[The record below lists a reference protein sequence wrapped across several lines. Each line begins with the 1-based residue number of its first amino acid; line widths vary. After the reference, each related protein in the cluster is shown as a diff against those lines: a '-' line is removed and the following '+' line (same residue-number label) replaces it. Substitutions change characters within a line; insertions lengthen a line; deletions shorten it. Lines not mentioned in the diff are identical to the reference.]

1 MVGMESSLAFNAVD
15 FIHGAGDARIEGFC
29 LKGFEPVAN
38 AFVENFLAR
47 GEVGAAVCLLRRG
60 EIVLD
65 LWGGLADAETGKSW
79 TRDTIAI
86 AFSCTKAATALCLHL
101 LEHRNRLD
109 LGMPIAD
116 LWPEF
121 AARGKGGATVR
132 MILDHTLGL
141 PAIRQPLKAD
151 CLLDHAYMAARLAAE
166 EPFWEPGS
174 RTGYHAV
181 TMGYV
186 AAEIVKRIDG
196 RSLGAFFAE
205 EIAKPLALEFWIGL
219 PEKQEERAA
228 RIIHHRSSASPTR
241 FSAAARE
248 PGTIQNLLV
257 FNHGDWASRSVNTRA
272 GRAAEIGAAGG
283 CTNAQSLAR
292 LYAALWPSG
301 PLGFGKQVLA
311 GFAQA
316 SSACHIDATLLQ
328 PVRFGPGFM
337 LQMDNKRHDRGD
349 SFLVDDGAFERVGI
363 RVPLRKTTRQQDQNT
378 MPEDGA
384 PRFVH
389 NVMRT
394 DGARA
399 ALGNPY
405 VGLIPSSPQTAREGR
420 AAMKFGFKLSGLSA
434 ADQT

>member
-1 MVGMESSLAFNAVD
+1 MVGMKSSLACKTVN
-15 FIHGAGDARIEGFC
+15 FIRDAGDARIEGFC
-29 LKGFEPVAN
+29 MKGFEPVAN

-47 GEVGAAVCLLRRG
+47 GEVGAAVCLFHRG
-60 EIVLD
+60 EAVVD
-65 LWGGLADAETGKSW
+65 LWGGLADAETGRAW
-79 TRDTIAI
+79 TRDTIVI

-109 LGMPIAD
+109 LDMPIAD
-116 LWPEF
+116 VWSEF
-121 AARGKGGATVR
+121 AAQGKDCATVR

-151 CLLDHAYMAARLAAE
+151 CLLDHAYMAALLAAE

-181 TMGYV
+181 TMGYI
-186 AAEIVKRIDG
+186 AAEIVKRVDG

-205 EIAKPLALEFWIGL
+205 EIAKPLAIEFWIGL
-219 PEKQEERAA
+219 PEEQEERAA
-228 RIIHHRSSASPTR
+228 RVVHHRSSASPTR

-257 FNHGDWASRSVNTRA
+257 FNHGDWASRGVNTRA

-283 CTNAQSLAR
+283 CTNARSLAR
-292 LYAALWPSG
+292 LYAALRPSG

-311 GFAQA
+311 EFAQA

-337 LQMDNKRHDRGD
+337 LRMDNRGHDRGD
-349 SFLVDDGAFERVGI
+349 SFLIDHGAFGHVGAGGSVGFVDPHREFSFAYLMNRMGPGFLLNERGQRLV
-363 RVPLRKTTRQQDQNT
+363 D
-378 MPEDGA
+378 
-384 PRFVH
+384 
-389 NVMRT
+389 
-394 DGARA
+394 A
-399 ALGNPY
+399 AY
-405 VGLIPSSPQTAREGR
+405 ASMSR
-420 AAMKFGFKLSGLSA
+420 
-434 ADQT
+434 